1 MCKIKNDIFYNN
13 FNEFFVL
20 LNEGKCWIKPQN
32 KVFLLRKVADNQIYV
47 IPEHIFHM
55 DFINMKKEH
64 VTLHFKRLGWSEFEM
79 KKLEKN
85 YAQLLKN
92 NKNLSSQ

>member
-1 MCKIKNDIFYNN
+1 MKNDIFYNN
-13 FNEFFVL
+13 SNEFFVL
-20 LNEGKCWIKPQN
+20 LNEGKCWITPQN
-32 KVFLLRKVADNQIYV
+32 KVFILRKVADNEIYV
-47 IPEHIFHM
+47 IPEYVFHM

-64 VTLHFKRLGWSEFEM
+64 VTLHFKRLGLSEFEM

-92 NKNLSSQ
+92 NKNLSSR

>member
-1 MCKIKNDIFYNN
+1 
-13 FNEFFVL
+13 
-20 LNEGKCWIKPQN
+20 
-32 KVFLLRKVADNQIYV
+32 
-47 IPEHIFHM
+47 M